1 VPADRAPAEGVR
13 DRLRRR
19 AADALGITDL
29 LPEQLTAMEALLA
42 GRDTLVV
49 MPTGSGK
56 SAIYQVPALELEGP
70 TLVVSPL
77 IALQRDQ
84 VRSLRESDAPDAVAV
99 NSAQSGGADERA
111 WEAVTEGDA
120 EYLFLA
126 PEQLSRPDVLD
137 RARDAA
143 PGLVVVDEAHCVSS
157 WGHDFRP
164 DYLRIGAAVD
174 RLGRPPVLAL
184 TATAGGPARDDI
196 VAHLGLRDPVRVV
209 TGFDRPNLHL
219 EVRTFTTGD
228 GKRDAVLEWAAA
240 ARPPG
245 LVYAATRADAERYA
259 AGLAERGVRA
269 AAYHAGLPA
278 AERRRVHEAF
288 LGGRTDVVAATSAFG
303 MGIDKPDVRFVAH
316 ASVPDSLDSYYQQIG
331 RGGRDGERADA
342 VLFHRT
348 EDLGLQRF
356 LTSGGTGGDD
366 ARAAATALRGRDRPA
381 TADEVAEE
389 AGLSHRAAVAALDL
403 LERAGA
409 VATGEDGGLVYTDAD
424 LDPAEA
430 GERAAEAAERRRE
443 FDRTRLE
450 VLRDYAETRACRR
463 RFLLGY
469 FGEAREE
476 PCGFCDTCE
485 VGTAAEQ
492 APEEDED
499 GDLPVH
505 ARVRHAEWG
514 EGTVVHREA
523 DRLTVLFDDAGYRTL
538 ALGAVRDNDLLTV
551 V

>member
-184 TATAGGPARDDI
+184 TATAGGPVRDDI
-196 VAHLGLRDPVRVV
+196 VAHLGLRDPARVV

-240 ARPPG
+240 ARRPG

-278 AERRRVHEAF
+278 AERRRVHEDF

-342 VLFHRT
+342 VLFYRT

-424 LDPAEA
+424 LDPRGRRASGRPRPPSGAASSTGPGWRCCATTPRHGPAAA
-430 GERAAEAAERRRE
+430 GSSSATSVRRGRSRAGSATPARPAPQPSRPRRRT
-443 FDRTRLE
+443 RTATCRSTP
-450 VLRDYAETRACRR
+450 ASGTPSGARARSCT
-463 RFLLGY
+463 
-469 FGEAREE
+469 AR
-476 PCGFCDTCE
+476 PTGSPSSSTTPDT
-485 VGTAAEQ
+485 
-492 APEEDED
+492 APW
-499 GDLPVH
+499 PW
-505 ARVRHAEWG
+505 APSA
-514 EGTVVHREA
+514 T
-523 DRLTVLFDDAGYRTL
+523 TTC
-538 ALGAVRDNDLLTV
+538 
-551 V
+551 